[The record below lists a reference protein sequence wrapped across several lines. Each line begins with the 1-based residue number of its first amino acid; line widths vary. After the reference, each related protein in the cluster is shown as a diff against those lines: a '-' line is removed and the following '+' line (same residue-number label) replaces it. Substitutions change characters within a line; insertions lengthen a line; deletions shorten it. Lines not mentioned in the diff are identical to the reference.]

1 VKPETYETHEAEIS
15 ILDLLLVVA
24 QNLRILILG
33 PLLAGVVALGVS
45 FLFIPVKFE
54 SVAVQAAD
62 PQLAAMY
69 SSAQVLDSV
78 IQTMGYA
85 KTGED
90 TDTARERLLA
100 KDYSVKY
107 NSKDKTLRL
116 ETLASTPK
124 DAQRMAQTAIELT
137 TKLNQLRVDNNQR
150 LKEQFDLALAR
161 ERTYSQAA
169 QRISAQIQSS
179 AANNQAALTEA
190 QAKLLDSAREAQ
202 IVAAQLSEKI
212 RVADSFDLIQTPTL
226 PKRKHPSGRALISVV
241 ASLATGFALLVWV
254 FIVHFV
260 RNSTGQDAE
269 RIHKLTTALRSSVLR
284 QSS

>member
-1 VKPETYETHEAEIS
+1 VKPEIHETPEAEIS

-24 QNLRILILG
+24 QNLRLLILG
-33 PLLAGVVALGVS
+33 PLLAGIVALGVS
-45 FLFIPVKFE
+45 FLFIPIKFE

-69 SSAQVLDSV
+69 SSAQVLDGV

-85 KTGED
+85 RAGED
-90 TDTARERLLA
+90 IDTARERLLA

-107 NSKDKTLRL
+107 NAKDKTLRL

-161 ERTYSQAA
+161 ERSYSQAA

-202 IVAAQLSEKI
+202 IVAAQLSEI